1 MRLLELEIQNFRGIR
16 YVQLKPNGKNLVI
29 WGPNGCGKS
38 SVIDAIDF
46 LLTGRISRLTG
57 AGTGGISLAK
67 HGPHIE
73 CNGSQAQVRAIVT
86 LPGVEGTVTL
96 QRCVDQPGTLTCIPA
111 EAKVAFERIQTL
123 ARRGQHVLTRRE
135 ILHYVT
141 SEGGTRAQE
150 IQELLNL
157 TEVENIRKN
166 LVKVSNNLAKEYKA
180 AKTSVSQAEGNLCAT
195 LGIAKLN
202 LKAALELVNQQRA
215 VLGAGKTELLS
226 PEQMKSGIQ
235 LPPARSGG
243 QNINV
248 TLIAA
253 DISNLKLAIQPGKRA
268 ELAHADQ
275 VLRQALAQLRANPNM
290 QRALSLRQLTEL
302 GMSLLDESGRC
313 PLCETAWPA
322 GHLRVQFQTRL
333 DSAEEASLIQ
343 QAIVTHSKELLTRG
357 YGVKASLDKVIA
369 VASAADLSEAASV
382 LSRWRTPLT
391 QWIALLEDPITD
403 YPAPTAGL
411 AEVESLF
418 AEPAQPVED
427 LLDELLENIQ
437 DKYPSITPEQVAW
450 DTLTRLEE
458 NLKALDGATQVQQQK
473 KLFAERAQALEE
485 SFEQARDSILGQLY
499 AKIQDRFTT
508 LYRSLHGE
516 DENAF
521 VASLEPEG
529 AALKFEVDFHGHGKH
544 PPQALHSEG
553 HQDSMG
559 LCLYFALAERLT
571 DGIIDLVL
579 LDDVVMSVDSGHRR
593 ELCRVLKQDC
603 QNRQFLITT
612 HDRDWAAQ
620 LKSEGVVTS
629 SSTVEFCN
637 WSLNGG
643 PRVVDEPDIWN
654 AIAQDLDRTDV
665 PSAAARL
672 RRGSEQFYSEMC
684 DRLQAEVRYHMS
696 GRWELGELMSAANG
710 RYRKLITKAKQAAQS
725 WNNRAEMDR
734 LSVLESVHGQIYS
747 RTQLEQGIINANVH
761 YNVWHSCS
769 RRDFEPV
776 VSAFHDLYD
785 HFHCGHCNSVVYI
798 VKNGMNEEAV
808 KCACGA
814 IQWNLVER
822 KK

>member
-73 CNGSQAQVRAIVT
+73 CNGNQAQVCAIVT

-96 QRCVDQPGTLTCIPA
+96 QRCIDQPGTLTCIPA

-215 VLGAGKTELLS
+215 VLGASKIELLS
-226 PEQMKSGIQ
+226 PEQMKSGIR

-302 GMSLLDESGRC
+302 GMSLLDENGRC

-391 QWIALLEDPITD
+391 QWIALLEDPIAD

-427 LLDELLENIQ
+427 LLDELIENIQ

-485 SFEQARDSILGQLY
+485 TFEQARDSILGQLY
-499 AKIQDRFTT
+499 AKIQDRFTA

-516 DENAF
+516 DEDAF

-571 DGIIDLVL
+571 DGIINLVL

-593 ELCRVLKQDC
+593 ELCRILKQDC

-654 AIAQDLDRTDV
+654 AIAQDLDRNDV

-684 DRLQAEVRYHMS
+684 DRLQAEVRYHIS

-747 RTQLEQGIINANVH
+747 RTQLEQAIINANVH

-785 HFHCGHCNSVVYI
+785 HFHCDQCNSVVYI